1 MYGGLGMLANQAR
14 VRFEHFLLFFII
26 LQPVLDL
33 LTSLSITLLKSN
45 ATVGIL
51 VRFLIMAVGG
61 IYILI
66 QAKEKENR
74 KFLIYLILLAGVLGI
89 GFINNKLVKNPIV
102 LGEEVKFVA
111 KALYIYIMLGSYIL
125 ALKSLKKTVN
135 ISDKVRNSIVYSTLI
150 INAIMVISISTSTD
164 FGSYEWMKVGSRG
177 WFYAG
182 NELGSI
188 LAIIFPIV
196 VLYSIQKT
204 KSVKHVLYWIPSL
217 LMIYS
222 LIQVGTKVGMG
233 SIGATLAAA
242 IGIIFLQLLFDRK
255 NPNKKSLALNAVIAI
270 VLLAGVV
277 GTFKQTPLAQ
287 NMGIHNNYL
296 TEQNVA
302 QQGQKEQEIK
312 EKLKKEQELKAK
324 EENHHK
330 VEKPEEKAKI
340 EEEVKKELEKEQ
352 KKENQENLIFSG
364 RQVYEERHKQ
374 FFKEAPMT
382 QKLLGMGYAGNFKYN
397 EQKQPDPKLI
407 EMDFHDWFY
416 DFGIIGFVLLMIPFV
431 YYGLRI
437 LLAFITR
444 FKEIFNIKYGM
455 IAASLLLALGI
466 AYIAGHILTAPG
478 VGIYFV
484 VVLAYLIVDLEI
496 E

>member
-1 MYGGLGMLANQAR
+1 MLANRAR
-14 VRFEHFLLFFII
+14 FRFEHFLLFFII

-33 LTSLSITLLKSN
+33 LTSLSIILLKSN

-51 VRFLIMAVGG
+51 VRFLVMAVGG
-61 IYILI
+61 IYILM

-74 KFLIYLILLAGVLGI
+74 KFLIYLILLAVVLGI
-89 GFINNKLVKNPIV
+89 GFINNKFVKNPIV
-102 LGEEVKFVA
+102 LSEEVKFVA
-111 KALYIYIMLGSYIL
+111 KALYIYVMLASYIL

-164 FGSYEWMKVGSRG
+164 FGSYQWMKVGSRG

-242 IGIIFLQLLFDRK
+242 IGIIVLQLLFDRR

-296 TEQNVA
+296 SEQNVA
-302 QQGQKEQEIK
+302 QQGQKEKEIK

-324 EENHHK
+324 EEKNHK

-374 FFKEAPMT
+374 FFKEAPMS

-397 EQKQPDPKLI
+397 EQKEPDPKLI

-416 DFGIIGFVLLMIPFV
+416 DFGIIGFALLMIPFI

-455 IAASLLLALGI
+455 ISASLLLALGI

>member
-1 MYGGLGMLANQAR
+1 MLANQAR

-89 GFINNKLVKNPIV
+89 GFINNKLVKDPIV
-102 LGEEVKFVA
+102 LSEEVKFVA

-125 ALKSLKKTVN
+125 ALKSLKTKVN

-204 KSVKHVLYWIPSL
+204 KSWKHILYWIPSL

-242 IGIIFLQLLFDRK
+242 IGIIVLQLLFNRK

-296 TEQNVA
+296 SEQNVA

-312 EKLKKEQELKAK
+312 DKLKKEQELKAK
-324 EENHHK
+324 EEKHHK
-330 VEKPEEKAKI
+330 GEKPEEKAKI

-374 FFKEAPMT
+374 FFKEAPMS

-416 DFGIIGFVLLMIPFV
+416 DFGIIGFVLLMIPFI

-437 LLAFITR
+437 LLAFATR
-444 FKEIFNIKYGM
+444 FKDIFNIKYGM
-455 IAASLLLALGI
+455 ISASLLLALGI

>member
-1 MYGGLGMLANQAR
+1 MLANQAR

-33 LTSLSITLLKSN
+33 LTSLSIELLKVN
-45 ATVGIL
+45 ATVGIM
-51 VRFLIMAVGG
+51 VRFLIMAMGG

-66 QAKEKENR
+66 QAKERENR
-74 KFLIYLILLAGVLGI
+74 KFLIYLVLLGVVLGI
-89 GFINNKLVKNPIV
+89 GFINNKLIKSPIV
-102 LGEEVKFVA
+102 LAEEVKFIG

-135 ISDKVRNSIVYSTLI
+135 ISDKVRNNIVYSTLI
-150 INAIMVISISTSTD
+150 INAVMVVSITTSTD

-204 KSVKHVLYWIPSL
+204 KSMKNVLYWIPSL

-242 IGIIFLQLLFDRK
+242 IGIIVLQLLFDRK
-255 NPNKKSLALNAVIAI
+255 NPNKKALVLNALIAI

-277 GTFKQTPLAQ
+277 GTFKKTPLAQ

-296 TEQNVA
+296 SEQNVA

-312 EKLKKEQELKAK
+312 EKIKKEQEIKEK
-324 EENHHK
+324 EEKQHK

-340 EEEVKKELEKEQ
+340 EAEVKKEIEKEQ

-374 FFKEAPMT
+374 FFKEAPMS
-382 QKLLGMGYAGNFKYN
+382 QKLFGMGYAGNFKYN

-416 DFGIIGFVLLMIPFV
+416 DFGIIGFALMMIPFI

-437 LLAFITR
+437 LIAFVTR

-455 IAASLLLALGI
+455 ISASLVLALGI

>member
-1 MYGGLGMLANQAR
+1 MLANQAR

-33 LTSLSITLLKSN
+33 LTSLSIELLKVS
-45 ATVGIL
+45 ATVGIM
-51 VRFLIMAVGG
+51 VRFLIMAMGG

-66 QAKEKENR
+66 QAKERENR
-74 KFLIYLILLAGVLGI
+74 KFLIYLVLLGAILGI
-89 GFINNKLVKNPIV
+89 GFINNKLIKSPIV
-102 LGEEVKFVA
+102 IAEEVKFIG

-135 ISDKVRNSIVYSTLI
+135 ISDKVRNNIVYSTLI
-150 INAIMVISISTSTD
+150 INAIMVISITTSTD

-242 IGIIFLQLLFDRK
+242 IGIIVLQLLFDRK
-255 NPNKKSLALNAVIAI
+255 NPNKKSLAINALIAF

-277 GTFKQTPLAQ
+277 GTFKKTPLAQ

-296 TEQNVA
+296 SEQNVA
-302 QQGQKEQEIK
+302 QQGQKEKEIK
-312 EKLKKEQELKAK
+312 EKIKKEEQQQ
-324 EENHHK
+324 HK

-340 EEEVKKELEKEQ
+340 EAEVKKELEKEQ
-352 KKENQENLIFSG
+352 KKENQDNLIFSG

-374 FFKEAPMT
+374 FFKEAPMS
-382 QKLLGMGYAGNFKYN
+382 QKLFGMGYAGNFKYN

-416 DFGIIGFVLLMIPFV
+416 DFGIIGFALMMIPFI

-437 LLAFITR
+437 LIAFVTR
-444 FKEIFNIKYGM
+444 FKEIFNVKYGM
-455 IAASLLLALGI
+455 ISASLVLALGI

-484 VVLAYLIVDLEI
+484 VVLACLIVDLEI

>member
-1 MYGGLGMLANQAR
+1 MLTNQTR
-14 VRFEHFLLFFII
+14 IRFEQFLLFFII

-33 LTSLSITLLKSN
+33 LTSLSIIVLKIN
-45 ATVGIL
+45 TTFGVMA
-51 VRFLIMAVGG
+51 RFLVMTVCG
-61 IYILI
+61 IYILL

-74 KFLIYLILLAGVLGI
+74 KFLIYLVVLGLVLCL
-89 GFINNKLVKNPIV
+89 GFINNKLNKNPIIM
-102 LGEEVKFVA
+102 GEEVKFFA
-111 KALYIYIMLGSYIL
+111 KALYVYIMLSSYIL
-125 ALKSLKKTVN
+125 ALKSLKKLTN
-135 ISDKVRNSIVYSTLI
+135 IGEKVRDNIMYSTLI
-150 INAIMVISISTSTD
+150 INIVMVVSIATSTD
-164 FGSYEWMKVGSRG
+164 FGSYQWMKVGSRG

-196 VLYSIQKT
+196 VLYSVQKT
-204 KSVKHVLYWIPSL
+204 KGITSILYWIPSL

-242 IGIIFLQLLFDRK
+242 IIILLLQVLFDRR
-255 NPNKKSLALNAVIAI
+255 NPNKKALLLNSIIAI
-270 VLLAGVV
+270 VLLAGVI
-277 GTFKQTPLAQ
+277 GTFKKTPLAQ

-296 TEQNVA
+296 AEQNAA
-302 QQGQKEQEIK
+302 QQQQKEKEIK
-312 EKLKKEQELKAK
+312 EKLKEQQRNKEKGK
-324 EENHHK
+324 EIEK
-330 VEKPEEKAKI
+330 V
-340 EEEVKKELEKEQ
+340 EEEVKKELQKEQ
-352 KKENQENLIFSG
+352 QKENQENLIFSG
-364 RQVYEERHKQ
+364 RQVYAERHQQ
-374 FFKEAPMT
+374 FFKEAPMS

-416 DFGIIGFVLLMIPFV
+416 DFGIIGFLLMMIPFI
-431 YYGLRI
+431 YYGFRI
-437 LLAFITR
+437 LFRMMTR
-444 FKEIFNIKYGM
+444 FKDIVNIKYGM
-455 IAASLLLALGI
+455 LATSLALSLGI

-478 VGIYFV
+478 VGIYFI

>member
-1 MYGGLGMLANQAR
+1 MLANQAR

-33 LTSLSITLLKSN
+33 LTSLSIVVLKSN

-74 KFLIYLILLAGVLGI
+74 KFLIYLIVLAVVLGI

-125 ALKSLKKTVN
+125 ALKSLKKKVN

-164 FGSYEWMKVGSRG
+164 FGSYQWMKVGSRG

-242 IGIIFLQLLFDRK
+242 IGIIVLQLLFDRK
-255 NPNKKSLALNAVIAI
+255 NPNKKSLAINALIAF

-277 GTFKQTPLAQ
+277 GTFKKTPLAQ

-296 TEQNVA
+296 SEQNVA
-302 QQGQKEQEIK
+302 QQGQKEKEIK
-312 EKLKKEQELKAK
+312 EKIKKEEKQQ
-324 EENHHK
+324 HK

-340 EEEVKKELEKEQ
+340 EAEVKKELEKEQ

-374 FFKEAPMT
+374 FFKEAPT
-382 QKLLGMGYAGNFKYN
+382 SQKLFGMGYAGNFKYN

-416 DFGIIGFVLLMIPFV
+416 DFGIIGFALMMIPFI

-437 LLAFITR
+437 IIAFVTR
-444 FKEIFNIKYGM
+444 FKEIFNVKYGM
-455 IAASLLLALGI
+455 ISASLVLALGI

-484 VVLAYLIVDLEI
+484 VVLACLIVDLEI

>member
-1 MYGGLGMLANQAR
+1 MLANQAR
-14 VRFEHFLLFFII
+14 VRFEHFLLIFII

-33 LTSLSITLLKSN
+33 LTSLSIELLKVN
-45 ATVGIL
+45 ATVGIM
-51 VRFLIMAVGG
+51 VRFLIMAMGG

-66 QAKEKENR
+66 QAKERENR
-74 KFLIYLILLAGVLGI
+74 KFLIYLVLLGAILGI
-89 GFINNKLVKNPIV
+89 GFINNKLIKSPIV
-102 LGEEVKFVA
+102 IAEEVKFIG
-111 KALYIYIMLGSYIL
+111 KALYIYIMLVSYIL

-135 ISDKVRNSIVYSTLI
+135 ISDKVRNNIVYSTLI
-150 INAIMVISISTSTD
+150 INAIMVISITTSTD

-242 IGIIFLQLLFDRK
+242 IGIIVLQLLFDRR
-255 NPNKKSLALNAVIAI
+255 NPNKKSLTLNALIAI

-277 GTFKQTPLAQ
+277 GTFKMTPLAQ

-296 TEQNVA
+296 AEQNVA
-302 QQGQKEQEIK
+302 QHGQKEQEIK
-312 EKLKKEQELKAK
+312 EK
-324 EENHHK
+324 EEKQHK
-330 VEKPEEKAKI
+330 VEKPEEKAKV
-340 EEEVKKELEKEQ
+340 EAEVKKELEKEQ

-374 FFKEAPMT
+374 FFKEAPT
-382 QKLLGMGYAGNFKYN
+382 SQKLLGMGYAGNYKYN

-416 DFGIIGFVLLMIPFV
+416 DFGIIGFALMMIPFI
-431 YYGLRI
+431 YYGVRI
-437 LLAFITR
+437 LLAFVTR
-444 FKEIFNIKYGM
+444 FKEIFNVKYGM
-455 IAASLLLALGI
+455 ITASLVLALGI

>member
-1 MYGGLGMLANQAR
+1 MLANQAR

-74 KFLIYLILLAGVLGI
+74 KFLIYLILLAGVLGV
-89 GFINNKLVKNPIV
+89 GFINNKLVKDPIV
-102 LGEEVKFVA
+102 LSEEVKFVA

-204 KSVKHVLYWIPSL
+204 KSWKHILYWIPSI

-242 IGIIFLQLLFDRK
+242 IGIILLQLLFDRK

-270 VLLAGVV
+270 ILLAGVV

-296 TEQNVA
+296 SEQNVA
-302 QQGQKEQEIK
+302 QQGQKEKEIK
-312 EKLKKEQELKAK
+312 EKLKKEQELKEK
-324 EENHHK
+324 EEKHHK
-330 VEKPEEKAKI
+330 AEKPEEKAKI

-374 FFKEAPMT
+374 FFKEAPMS

-416 DFGIIGFVLLMIPFV
+416 DFGIIGFVLLMIPFI

-437 LLAFITR
+437 LLAFATR
-444 FKEIFNIKYGM
+444 FKDIFNIKYGM
-455 IAASLLLALGI
+455 ISASLLLALGI
-466 AYIAGHILTAPG
+466 AYIAGHILAAPG

>member
-1 MYGGLGMLANQAR
+1 MLANQAR

-33 LTSLSITLLKSN
+33 LTSLSIELLKVN
-45 ATVGIL
+45 ATVGIM
-51 VRFLIMAVGG
+51 VRFLIMAMGG

-66 QAKEKENR
+66 QAKERENR
-74 KFLIYLILLAGVLGI
+74 KFLIYLVLLGVILGI
-89 GFINNKLVKNPIV
+89 GFINNKLIKSPIV
-102 LGEEVKFVA
+102 ITEEVKFIG
-111 KALYIYIMLGSYIL
+111 KALYIYIMLSSYIL

-135 ISDKVRNSIVYSTLI
+135 ISDKVRNNIVYSTLI
-150 INAIMVISISTSTD
+150 INVIMVISITTSTD

-204 KSVKHVLYWIPSL
+204 KSVKHILYWIPSL

-242 IGIIFLQLLFDRK
+242 IGIIVLQLLFDRR
-255 NPNKKSLALNAVIAI
+255 NPNKKSLVLNGLIAI

-277 GTFKQTPLAQ
+277 GTFKMTPLAQ

-296 TEQNVA
+296 SEQNVA
-302 QQGQKEQEIK
+302 QQGQKEKEIK
-312 EKLKKEQELKAK
+312 EKIKKEEKQ
-324 EENHHK
+324 HK
-330 VEKPEEKAKI
+330 VEKPEEKAKV
-340 EEEVKKELEKEQ
+340 EAEVKKELEKEQ

-374 FFKEAPMT
+374 FFKEAPMS
-382 QKLLGMGYAGNFKYN
+382 QKLLGMGYAGNYKYN

-416 DFGIIGFVLLMIPFV
+416 DFGIIGFALMMIPFI
-431 YYGLRI
+431 YYGFRI
-437 LLAFITR
+437 LIAFVTR
-444 FKEIFNIKYGM
+444 FKEIFNVKYGM
-455 IAASLLLALGI
+455 ISASLVLALGI

-484 VVLAYLIVDLEI
+484 VLLAYLIVDLEI

>member
-1 MYGGLGMLANQAR
+1 MLANQAR

-74 KFLIYLILLAGVLGI
+74 KFLIYLILLAGVLGV
-89 GFINNKLVKNPIV
+89 GFINNKLVKDPIV
-102 LGEEVKFVA
+102 LSEEVKFVA

-204 KSVKHVLYWIPSL
+204 KSWKHILYWIPSI

-242 IGIIFLQLLFDRK
+242 IGIILLQLLFDRK

-270 VLLAGVV
+270 ILFTGVV

-296 TEQNVA
+296 SEQNVA
-302 QQGQKEQEIK
+302 QQGQKEKEIK
-312 EKLKKEQELKAK
+312 EKLKKEQELKEK
-324 EENHHK
+324 EEKHHK
-330 VEKPEEKAKI
+330 AEKPEEKAKI

-374 FFKEAPMT
+374 FFKEAPMS

-416 DFGIIGFVLLMIPFV
+416 DFGIIGFVLLMIPFI

-437 LLAFITR
+437 LLAFATR
-444 FKEIFNIKYGM
+444 FKDIFNIKYGM
-455 IAASLLLALGI
+455 ISASLLLALGI

>member
-1 MYGGLGMLANQAR
+1 MLANQAR

-33 LTSLSITLLKSN
+33 LTSLSIILLKSN

-74 KFLIYLILLAGVLGI
+74 KFLIYLILLAVVLGI
-89 GFINNKLVKNPIV
+89 GFINNTLVKNPIV

-150 INAIMVISISTSTD
+150 INAVMVISISTSTD

-242 IGIIFLQLLFDRK
+242 IGIIVLQLLFDRK
-255 NPNKKSLALNAVIAI
+255 NPNKKSLVLNAFIAV
-270 VLLAGVV
+270 VLLAGVA
-277 GTFKQTPLAQ
+277 GTFKMTPLAQ
-287 NMGIHNNYL
+287 NMGIHTNYL
-296 TEQNVA
+296 SEQNVA
-302 QQGQKEQEIK
+302 QQGQKEKEIK
-312 EKLKKEQELKAK
+312 EKIKKEEKQ
-324 EENHHK
+324 HK

-340 EEEVKKELEKEQ
+340 EAEVKKELEKEQ

-364 RQVYEERHKQ
+364 RQVYEERHNQ
-374 FFKEAPMT
+374 FFKEAPMS

-416 DFGIIGFVLLMIPFV
+416 DFGIIGFALLMIPFI

-455 IAASLLLALGI
+455 ISVSLVLALGI

>member
-1 MYGGLGMLANQAR
+1 MLANQAR

-89 GFINNKLVKNPIV
+89 GFINNKLVKDPIV
-102 LGEEVKFVA
+102 LSEEVKFVA

-204 KSVKHVLYWIPSL
+204 KSWKHILYWIPSL

-233 SIGATLAAA
+233 SIGVTLAAA
-242 IGIIFLQLLFDRK
+242 IGIILLQLLFDRK

-296 TEQNVA
+296 SEQNVA
-302 QQGQKEQEIK
+302 QQGQKEKEIK

-374 FFKEAPMT
+374 FFKEAPMS

-416 DFGIIGFVLLMIPFV
+416 DFGIIGFVLLMIPFI

-437 LLAFITR
+437 LLAFATR
-444 FKEIFNIKYGM
+444 FKDIFNIKYGM
-455 IAASLLLALGI
+455 ISASLLLALGI

>member
-1 MYGGLGMLANQAR
+1 MLANQAR
-14 VRFEHFLLFFII
+14 VRFERFLLFFII

-33 LTSLSITLLKSN
+33 LTSLSITLLKSS

-74 KFLIYLILLAGVLGI
+74 KFLIYLILLAGVLGV
-89 GFINNKLVKNPIV
+89 GFINNKLVKDPIV
-102 LGEEVKFVA
+102 LSEEVKFVA

-125 ALKSLKKTVN
+125 ALKSLKKKVN
-135 ISDKVRNSIVYSTLI
+135 ISDKVRNSIVYATLI

-188 LAIIFPIV
+188 LAIVFPIV

-204 KSVKHVLYWIPSL
+204 KSWKHVLYWIPSL

-242 IGIIFLQLLFDRK
+242 IGIIVLQLLFDRK
-255 NPNKKSLALNAVIAI
+255 NPNKRSLVFNAFIAI

-296 TEQNVA
+296 SEQNVA
-302 QQGQKEQEIK
+302 QQGQKEKEIK

-374 FFKEAPMT
+374 FFKEAPMS

-416 DFGIIGFVLLMIPFV
+416 DFGIIGFALLMIPFI

-437 LLAFITR
+437 LLVFITR

>member
-1 MYGGLGMLANQAR
+1 MLANQAR

-33 LTSLSITLLKSN
+33 LTSLSIVLLKSN

-74 KFLIYLILLAGVLGI
+74 KFLIYLIILAVVLGI

-125 ALKSLKKTVN
+125 ALKSLKKKVN

-164 FGSYEWMKVGSRG
+164 FGSYQWMKVGSRG

-242 IGIIFLQLLFDRK
+242 IGIIVLQLLFDRR
-255 NPNKKSLALNAVIAI
+255 NPNKMSLVLNGLIAI

-277 GTFKQTPLAQ
+277 GTFKMTPLAQ

-296 TEQNVA
+296 SEQNVA
-302 QQGQKEQEIK
+302 QQGQKEKEIK
-312 EKLKKEQELKAK
+312 EKIKKEEKQ
-324 EENHHK
+324 HK
-330 VEKPEEKAKI
+330 VEKPEEKAKV
-340 EEEVKKELEKEQ
+340 EAEVKKELEKEQ

-374 FFKEAPMT
+374 FFKEAPT
-382 QKLLGMGYAGNFKYN
+382 SQKLFGMGYAGNFKYN
-397 EQKQPDPKLI
+397 EQKEPDPKLI

-416 DFGIIGFVLLMIPFV
+416 DFGIIGFALMMIPFI
-431 YYGLRI
+431 YYGVRI
-437 LLAFITR
+437 LLAFVTR
-444 FKEIFNIKYGM
+444 FKEIFNVKYGM
-455 IAASLLLALGI
+455 ITASLVLALGI

-484 VVLAYLIVDLEI
+484 VVLACLIVDLEI

>member
-1 MYGGLGMLANQAR
+1 MLANQAR

-74 KFLIYLILLAGVLGI
+74 KFLIYLILLAGVLGV

-204 KSVKHVLYWIPSL
+204 KSWKHILYWIPSL

-233 SIGATLAAA
+233 SIGATLGAA
-242 IGIIFLQLLFDRK
+242 IGIIVLQLLFDRK
-255 NPNKKSLALNAVIAI
+255 NPNKKSLALNAVIAM

-296 TEQNVA
+296 SEQNVA
-302 QQGQKEQEIK
+302 QQGQKEKEIK

-374 FFKEAPMT
+374 FFKEAPMS

-416 DFGIIGFVLLMIPFV
+416 DFGIIGFVLLMIPFI

-437 LLAFITR
+437 LLAFATR
-444 FKEIFNIKYGM
+444 FKDIFNIKYGM
-455 IAASLLLALGI
+455 ISASLLLALGI

>member
-1 MYGGLGMLANQAR
+1 MLANQAR

-33 LTSLSITLLKSN
+33 LTSLSIVLLKSN

-74 KFLIYLILLAGVLGI
+74 KFLIYLILLAVVLGI
-89 GFINNKLVKNPIV
+89 GFINNTLVKNPIV

-164 FGSYEWMKVGSRG
+164 FGSYQWMKVGSRG

-242 IGIIFLQLLFDRK
+242 IGIIVLQLLFDRK
-255 NPNKKSLALNAVIAI
+255 NPNKKSLVLNGLIAVI
-270 VLLAGVV
+270 LLAGVV
-277 GTFKQTPLAQ
+277 GTFKMTPLAQ

-296 TEQNVA
+296 SEQNVA
-302 QQGQKEQEIK
+302 QQGQKEKEIK
-312 EKLKKEQELKAK
+312 EKIQK
-324 EENHHK
+324 EEKQHK
-330 VEKPEEKAKI
+330 VEKPEEKAKV
-340 EEEVKKELEKEQ
+340 EAEVKKEIEKEQ

-374 FFKEAPMT
+374 FFKEAPT
-382 QKLLGMGYAGNFKYN
+382 SQKLLGMGYAGNFKYN
-397 EQKQPDPKLI
+397 EQKEPDPKLI

-416 DFGIIGFVLLMIPFV
+416 DFGIIGFALLMIPFI

-455 IAASLLLALGI
+455 ITASLVLALGI

-484 VVLAYLIVDLEI
+484 VLLAYLIVDLEI

>member
-1 MYGGLGMLANQAR
+1 MLANQAR

-33 LTSLSITLLKSN
+33 LTSLSIVLLKSN

-74 KFLIYLILLAGVLGI
+74 KFLIYLILLAVVLGI

-125 ALKSLKKTVN
+125 ALKSLKKKVN

-164 FGSYEWMKVGSRG
+164 FGSYQWMKVGSRG

-242 IGIIFLQLLFDRK
+242 IGIIVLQLLFDRR
-255 NPNKKSLALNAVIAI
+255 NPNKRSLVLNGLIAI
-270 VLLAGVV
+270 FLLAGVV
-277 GTFKQTPLAQ
+277 GTFKMTPLAQ

-296 TEQNVA
+296 SEQNVA
-302 QQGQKEQEIK
+302 QQGQKEREIK
-312 EKLKKEQELKAK
+312 EKIKKEEKQ
-324 EENHHK
+324 HK
-330 VEKPEEKAKI
+330 VEKPEEKAKV
-340 EEEVKKELEKEQ
+340 EAEVKKELEKEQ

-374 FFKEAPMT
+374 FFKEAPMS
-382 QKLLGMGYAGNFKYN
+382 QKLFGMGYAGNFKYN
-397 EQKQPDPKLI
+397 EQKEPDPKLI

-416 DFGIIGFVLLMIPFV
+416 DFGIIGFALMMIPFI
-431 YYGLRI
+431 YYGVRI
-437 LLAFITR
+437 LLAFVTR
-444 FKEIFNIKYGM
+444 FKEIFNVKYGM
-455 IAASLLLALGI
+455 ITASLVLALGI

-484 VVLAYLIVDLEI
+484 VVLACLIVDLEI

>member
-1 MYGGLGMLANQAR
+1 MLANQAR

-74 KFLIYLILLAGVLGI
+74 KFLIYLILLAGVLGV
-89 GFINNKLVKNPIV
+89 GFINNKLVKDPIV
-102 LGEEVKFVA
+102 LSEEVKFVA
-111 KALYIYIMLGSYIL
+111 KALYIYIMLESYIL

-204 KSVKHVLYWIPSL
+204 KSVKHVLYWIPSI

-233 SIGATLAAA
+233 SIGVTLAAA
-242 IGIIFLQLLFDRK
+242 IGIIVLQLLFDRK
-255 NPNKKSLALNAVIAI
+255 NPNKKALALNAVIAI
-270 VLLAGVV
+270 ILLAGVV

-302 QQGQKEQEIK
+302 QQDQKEQEIK
-312 EKLKKEQELKAK
+312 DKLKKEQELKEK
-324 EENHHK
+324 EEKHHK
-330 VEKPEEKAKI
+330 AEKPEEKAKI
-340 EEEVKKELEKEQ
+340 EVEVKKELEKEQ

-374 FFKEAPMT
+374 FFKEAPVS

-416 DFGIIGFVLLMIPFV
+416 DFGIIGFVLLMIPFI

-437 LLAFITR
+437 LLAFAKR
-444 FKEIFNIKYGM
+444 FKDIFNIKYGM
-455 IAASLLLALGI
+455 ISASLLLALGI

>member
-1 MYGGLGMLANQAR
+1 MLANQAR

-33 LTSLSITLLKSN
+33 LTSLSIILLKSN
-45 ATVGIL
+45 ATVGIV

-74 KFLIYLILLAGVLGI
+74 KFLIYLILLAVVLGI
-89 GFINNKLVKNPIV
+89 GFINNALVKNPIV

-125 ALKSLKKTVN
+125 ALKSLKKKVN

-150 INAIMVISISTSTD
+150 INAVMVISISTSTD

-233 SIGATLAAA
+233 SIGATLAAV
-242 IGIIFLQLLFDRK
+242 IGIIVLQLLFDRK
-255 NPNKKSLALNAVIAI
+255 NPNKKSLVLNAFIAV
-270 VLLAGVV
+270 VLLAGVA
-277 GTFKQTPLAQ
+277 GTFKMTPLAQ
-287 NMGIHNNYL
+287 NMGIHTNYL
-296 TEQNVA
+296 SEQNVA
-302 QQGQKEQEIK
+302 QQGQKEEEIK
-312 EKLKKEQELKAK
+312 EKIKKEEKQ
-324 EENHHK
+324 HK

-340 EEEVKKELEKEQ
+340 EAEVKKELEKEQ

-374 FFKEAPMT
+374 FFKEAPMS

-416 DFGIIGFVLLMIPFV
+416 DFGIIGFALLMIPFI

-455 IAASLLLALGI
+455 ISVSLVLALGI

>member
-1 MYGGLGMLANQAR
+1 MLANQAR

-33 LTSLSITLLKSN
+33 LTSLSIELLKVN
-45 ATVGIL
+45 ATVGIM
-51 VRFLIMAVGG
+51 VRFLIMAMGG

-66 QAKEKENR
+66 QAKERENR
-74 KFLIYLILLAGVLGI
+74 KFLIYLVLLGAALGI
-89 GFINNKLVKNPIV
+89 GFINNKLIKSPIV
-102 LGEEVKFVA
+102 LAEEVKFIG

-135 ISDKVRNSIVYSTLI
+135 ISDKVRNNIMYSTLI
-150 INAIMVISISTSTD
+150 ISAVMVISITTGTD

-233 SIGATLAAA
+233 SIGATLVAA
-242 IGIIFLQLLFDRK
+242 IGIILLQLLFDRR
-255 NPNKKSLALNAVIAI
+255 NPNKRSLVLNGLIAI
-270 VLLAGVV
+270 FLLAGVV
-277 GTFKQTPLAQ
+277 GTFKMTPLAQ

-296 TEQNVA
+296 SEQNVA
-302 QQGQKEQEIK
+302 QQGQKEKEIK
-312 EKLKKEQELKAK
+312 EKIKKEEKQ
-324 EENHHK
+324 HK
-330 VEKPEEKAKI
+330 VEKPEEKAKV
-340 EEEVKKELEKEQ
+340 EAEVKKELEKEQ

-374 FFKEAPMT
+374 FFKEAPMS
-382 QKLLGMGYAGNFKYN
+382 QKLFGMGYAGNFKYN
-397 EQKQPDPKLI
+397 EQKEPDPKLI

-416 DFGIIGFVLLMIPFV
+416 DFGIIGFALMMIPFI
-431 YYGLRI
+431 YYGVRI
-437 LLAFITR
+437 LLAFVTR
-444 FKEIFNIKYGM
+444 FKEIFNVKYGM
-455 IAASLLLALGI
+455 IAASLVLALGI

-484 VVLAYLIVDLEI
+484 VVLACLIVDLEI

>member
-1 MYGGLGMLANQAR
+1 MLANQAR
-14 VRFEHFLLFFII
+14 VRFERFLLFFII

-74 KFLIYLILLAGVLGI
+74 KFLIYLILLAGVLGV

-204 KSVKHVLYWIPSL
+204 KSWKHILYWIPSL

-242 IGIIFLQLLFDRK
+242 IGIIVLQLLFNRK

-296 TEQNVA
+296 SEQNVA
-302 QQGQKEQEIK
+302 QQGQKEKEIK
-312 EKLKKEQELKAK
+312 EKLKKEQELKEK

-374 FFKEAPMT
+374 FFKEAPMS

-416 DFGIIGFVLLMIPFV
+416 DFGIIGFVLLMIPFI

-437 LLAFITR
+437 LLAFATR
-444 FKEIFNIKYGM
+444 FKDIFNIKYGM
-455 IAASLLLALGI
+455 ISASLLLALGI

>member
-1 MYGGLGMLANQAR
+1 MLANQAR

-74 KFLIYLILLAGVLGI
+74 KFLIYLILLAGVLGV
-89 GFINNKLVKNPIV
+89 GFINNKLVKDPIV

-233 SIGATLAAA
+233 SIGVTLAAA
-242 IGIIFLQLLFDRK
+242 IGIIVLQLLFDRK

-270 VLLAGVV
+270 ILLAGVV

-302 QQGQKEQEIK
+302 QQDQKEQEIK
-312 EKLKKEQELKAK
+312 EKLKKEQELKEK
-324 EENHHK
+324 EEKHHK

-340 EEEVKKELEKEQ
+340 EVEVKKELEKEQ

-374 FFKEAPMT
+374 FFKEAPMS

-416 DFGIIGFVLLMIPFV
+416 DFGIIGFVLLMIPFI

-437 LLAFITR
+437 LLAFATR
-444 FKEIFNIKYGM
+444 FKDIFNIKYGM
-455 IAASLLLALGI
+455 ISASLLLALGI

>member
-1 MYGGLGMLANQAR
+1 MLANQAR

-33 LTSLSITLLKSN
+33 LTSLSIVLLKSN

-74 KFLIYLILLAGVLGI
+74 KFLIYLILLAVVLGI

-125 ALKSLKKTVN
+125 ALKSLKKKVN

-164 FGSYEWMKVGSRG
+164 FGSYQWMKVGSRG

-242 IGIIFLQLLFDRK
+242 IGIIVLQLLFDRR
-255 NPNKKSLALNAVIAI
+255 NPNKMSLVLNGLIAI
-270 VLLAGVV
+270 FLLAGVV
-277 GTFKQTPLAQ
+277 GTFKMTPLAQ

-296 TEQNVA
+296 SEQNVA
-302 QQGQKEQEIK
+302 QQGQKEKEIK
-312 EKLKKEQELKAK
+312 EKIKKEEKQ
-324 EENHHK
+324 HK
-330 VEKPEEKAKI
+330 VEKPEEKAKV
-340 EEEVKKELEKEQ
+340 EAEVKKELEKEQ

-374 FFKEAPMT
+374 FFKEAPMS
-382 QKLLGMGYAGNFKYN
+382 QKLFGMGYAGNFKYN
-397 EQKQPDPKLI
+397 EQKEPDPKLI

-416 DFGIIGFVLLMIPFV
+416 DFGIIGFALMMIPFI
-431 YYGLRI
+431 YYGVRI
-437 LLAFITR
+437 LLAFVTR
-444 FKEIFNIKYGM
+444 FKEIFNVKYGM
-455 IAASLLLALGI
+455 ITASLVLALGI

-484 VVLAYLIVDLEI
+484 VVLACLIVDLEI

>member
-1 MYGGLGMLANQAR
+1 MLANQAR

-33 LTSLSITLLKSN
+33 LTSLSIELLKVN
-45 ATVGIL
+45 ATVGIM
-51 VRFLIMAVGG
+51 VRFLIMAMGG

-66 QAKEKENR
+66 QAKERENR
-74 KFLIYLILLAGVLGI
+74 KFLIYLVLLGVVLGI
-89 GFINNKLVKNPIV
+89 GFINNKLIKSPIV
-102 LGEEVKFVA
+102 LAEEVKFIG

-135 ISDKVRNSIVYSTLI
+135 ISDKVRNNIVYSTLI
-150 INAIMVISISTSTD
+150 INAVMVISITTSTD

-242 IGIIFLQLLFDRK
+242 IGIIVLQLLFDRK
-255 NPNKKSLALNAVIAI
+255 NPNKKALVLNALIAI

-277 GTFKQTPLAQ
+277 GTFKMTPLAQ

-296 TEQNVA
+296 SEQNVA

-312 EKLKKEQELKAK
+312 EKIKKEQEIKEK
-324 EENHHK
+324 EEKQHK
-330 VEKPEEKAKI
+330 AEKLEEKAKI
-340 EEEVKKELEKEQ
+340 EAEVKKEVEKEQ

-374 FFKEAPMT
+374 FFKEAPMS

-397 EQKQPDPKLI
+397 EQKEPDPKLI

-416 DFGIIGFVLLMIPFV
+416 DFGIIGFALMMIPFI

-437 LLAFITR
+437 LLAFVTR

-455 IAASLLLALGI
+455 ISASLLLALGI